1 MDNQLIARWVKIIAL
16 LLLLAAALVFLIGI
30 SDLLKIVIISSLLA
44 YILDPLV
51 TAIESHG
58 LNRTISTA
66 ILFAMLAIL
75 LSGILFLAMPY
86 ISVEIESLQAGVD
99 SEKALD
105 FLAKT
110 EKFLINKFSFLGV
123 QSLNLPEKLGQVLIN
138 FGNELFL
145 NILSVVSLIT
155 NLVLTPFVA
164 FFLLKD
170 WRAIK
175 KWLIS
180 MVPNRY
186 FEFTLTLLYKIDLQ
200 TGNYLRGQVLD
211 ATIIGILS
219 TFALW
224 LLDVKYFIVI
234 GVFAG
239 LANLIPYIGPLAGA
253 ILAILV
259 SLVNTGDLLLTAYVA
274 LAFIIVQLI
283 DNAVVQPAV
292 VARAANL
299 PPLLVLFVIIIGGKF
314 FGILGMLLSV
324 PVTGALKVSFNEGYR
339 IWRQYRFS

>member
-1 MDNQLIARWVKIIAL
+1 MDSRLMTRWIKLIALIF
-16 LLLLAAALVFLIGI
+16 LLAAIAIFLMGV
-30 SDLLKIVIISSLLA
+30 SDLLKIVIISALLA

-51 TAIESHG
+51 TYIESHG
-58 LNRTISTA
+58 LNRALSTTV
-66 ILFAMLAIL
+66 LFVALAIIL
-75 LSGILFLAMPY
+75 GGILFLAMPY
-86 ISVEIESLQAGVD
+86 IIVEIESLQSGVD
-99 SEKALD
+99 SEKALN
-105 FLAKT
+105 FLAQA
-110 EKFLINKFSFLGV
+110 EKFLIGKFSFLGV
-123 QSLNLPEKLGQVLIN
+123 QSLNLPEKLGQALIN
-138 FGNELFL
+138 FGNDLLL
-145 NILSVVSLIT
+145 NVLSLVSLVT
-155 NLVLTPFVA
+155 NLVLTPFIA

-175 KWLIS
+175 KWLVS
-180 MVPNRY
+180 TVPNRY
-186 FEFTLTLLYKIDLQ
+186 FEFALTLIYKIDLQ

-211 ATIIGILS
+211 ATIIGVLS

-224 LLDVKYFIVI
+224 LLDVKYFIAI
-234 GVFAG
+234 GIFAG

-259 SLVNTGDLLLTAYVA
+259 SLVDTGDPALTAYVA
-274 LAFIIVQLI
+274 LAFMIVQLI

-299 PPLLVLFVIIIGGKF
+299 PPLLVLFAIIIGGKF

-324 PVTGALKVSFNEGYR
+324 PVTGALRVSFNEGYR